1 MIVVTIFVTYF
12 NIIHGQDLRTAN
24 EKKNFPPHDEIF
36 VILPPLLRVSPG
48 GNSPTPRS
56 KILSSTPG
64 RIIFTPPIGSKI
76 SFYPP
81 YLIKN
86 FILPPLNCKFVVTPR
101 IILPPPSGPTTCP
114 CMASFFQKGI
124 CLFSVK
130 LTDFIERLSDSKMN
144 FPSMFLLLFLRNK
157 FDLFGSVRIAY
168 TCLPRFSNSFSV
180 KLVVFS

>member
-1 MIVVTIFVTYF
+1 MGLSEMAFSLLFKTRIEIFHKAK
-12 NIIHGQDLRTAN
+12 IIHGQDLRTAN

-101 IILPPPSGPTTCP
+101 RILPPPRD
-114 CMASFFQKGI
+114 Q
-124 CLFSVK
+124 
-130 LTDFIERLSDSKMN
+130 
-144 FPSMFLLLFLRNK
+144 LL
-157 FDLFGSVRIAY
+157 VH
-168 TCLPRFSNSFSV
+168 V
-180 KLVVFS
+180 

>member
-1 MIVVTIFVTYF
+1 M
-12 NIIHGQDLRTAN
+12 
-24 EKKNFPPHDEIF
+24 KKKIFPPHDEIF

-86 FILPPLNCKFVVTPR
+86 FILPPPKLQICRHAKENFA
-101 IILPPPSGPTTCP
+101 PPLGKIS
-114 CMASFFQKGI
+114 AKYS
-124 CLFSVK
+124 
-130 LTDFIERLSDSKMN
+130 
-144 FPSMFLLLFLRNK
+144 
-157 FDLFGSVRIAY
+157 A
-168 TCLPRFSNSFSV
+168 
-180 KLVVFS
+180 

>member
-1 MIVVTIFVTYF
+1 MQKFYNCRF
-12 NIIHGQDLRTAN
+12 IHGQDLRTAN

-86 FILPPLNCKFVVTPR
+86 FIFPPLNCKFVITPR
-101 IILPPPSGPTTCP
+101 RILPPPSGPTTCP
-114 CMASFFQKGI
+114 CMQKT
-124 CLFSVK
+124 CPDTQV
-130 LTDFIERLSDSKMN
+130 
-144 FPSMFLLLFLRNK
+144 FLEEQVLKRN
-157 FDLFGSVRIAY
+157 
-168 TCLPRFSNSFSV
+168 
-180 KLVVFS
+180 